1 MSADNSIE
9 RLRRL
14 KDEAL
19 MSGGPERIA
28 ARRRRGAASARQRV
42 AQLLDAGT
50 FVELDVFIPGVVTGH
65 GKIDG
70 RDVYVFSEDGE
81 NAQAPLNDVLARK
94 MAKVVDLAVK
104 NGVPLVGFYDGGRGG
119 DGEEGKELSRY
130 SELYFRNVMA
140 SGLIPQI
147 AAVMG
152 PCTGAAVFSPAL
164 ADVVIMV
171 KGAGR
176 VFLGDPVTDGGE
188 AEVALEETGGARAH
202 SEKSGLVHLAA
213 DGEADCLELIRTVL
227 AFLPQNNLEEP
238 PRSDLSDLGAHKDAG
253 VGSLRAVEP
262 GRPYDVRDL
271 LGDVVDRGD
280 FLELSA
286 GWGRNMVVGFAR
298 LGGRSVGIVCN
309 QPAHLEGAID
319 IDAASKAARFIRLCD
334 AFNVPVVT
342 LVDTPG
348 FVSGKN
354 EEHRG
359 VVRAAAKLMYAYCE
373 ATVPKVTVVT
383 RRGFGEGFEV
393 MGSKGTRADFN
404 FAWPA
409 AEIEMKMPIG
419 ILDRQDSGSPYEAAA
434 VGYLDDVI
442 EPVETRARLMAALE
456 ACASKREGRPP
467 KKHGNIPL

>member
-171 KGAGR
+171 KGRAGSFWAIQSR
-176 VFLGDPVTDGGE
+176 TE
-188 AEVALEETGGARAH
+188 AKQRSPSRRREVRGRIARRAG
-202 SEKSGLVHLAA
+202 SFIWQQTER
-213 DGEADCLELIRTVL
+213 RTVW
-227 AFLPQNNLEEP
+227 
-238 PRSDLSDLGAHKDAG
+238 S
-253 VGSLRAVEP
+253 
-262 GRPYDVRDL
+262 
-271 LGDVVDRGD
+271 
-280 FLELSA
+280 
-286 GWGRNMVVGFAR
+286 
-298 LGGRSVGIVCN
+298 
-309 QPAHLEGAID
+309 
-319 IDAASKAARFIRLCD
+319 
-334 AFNVPVVT
+334 
-342 LVDTPG
+342 
-348 FVSGKN
+348 
-354 EEHRG
+354 
-359 VVRAAAKLMYAYCE
+359 
-373 ATVPKVTVVT
+373 
-383 RRGFGEGFEV
+383 
-393 MGSKGTRADFN
+393 
-404 FAWPA
+404 
-409 AEIEMKMPIG
+409 
-419 ILDRQDSGSPYEAAA
+419 
-434 VGYLDDVI
+434 
-442 EPVETRARLMAALE
+442 
-456 ACASKREGRPP
+456 
-467 KKHGNIPL
+467 